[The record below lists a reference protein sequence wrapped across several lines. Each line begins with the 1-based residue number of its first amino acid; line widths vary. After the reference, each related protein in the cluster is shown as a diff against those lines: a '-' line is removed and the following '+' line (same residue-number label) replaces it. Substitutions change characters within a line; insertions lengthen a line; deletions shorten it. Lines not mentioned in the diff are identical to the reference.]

1 MRRLLALL
9 IAPCAAVVLFDPGTA
24 VSAQSTTGFEVVGTV
39 DVATNPFGVTVA
51 PDGATAWVANSGPVV
66 HGESQPGTV
75 TVVGTTSLA
84 IESVLPVGRFPEDI
98 AFASAGAQAF
108 VTNSSDATVS
118 VMDAVARTVPQTVSL
133 APVPMQF
140 PFGII
145 ANRDSSKVFVT
156 SAGGQRDGSLQNI
169 AILDNT
175 DPANVAVDGTVT
187 APGATGRP
195 AATPDGSLL
204 LVPRSRGHSGPP
216 EILLVDPASDQVV
229 DSIVM
234 SGNQGAAMDV
244 AVSPDGR
251 FAYATLFGFGT
262 AQGGVWVIDLR
273 SRTTVTVVPTPDVR
287 MHGIGISPDGRFV
300 LATDFILGQVSV
312 ISTATN
318 QVIENVTVGTLPNEV
333 SVTPDSTKAFVTN
346 QGDTTVSVISI
357 PGAA

>member
-9 IAPCAAVVLFDPGTA
+9 IASCAAMVLVNPGTA
-24 VSAQSTTGFEVVGTV
+24 ASAQSTAGFEVLATV

-51 PDGATAWVANSGPVV
+51 PDGQTAWVANSGPVI

-75 TVVGTTSLA
+75 TVIGTASLA
-84 IESVLPVGRFPEDI
+84 VESVLQVGRFPEDV
-98 AFASAGAQAF
+98 AFARAGAQAF

-118 VMDAVARTVPQTVSL
+118 SIDAVARTVTQTVSL
-133 APVPMQF
+133 APVPMLF
-140 PFGII
+140 PFGVI
-145 ANRDSSKVFVT
+145 ASRDSSKVFVT
-156 SAGGQRDGSLQNI
+156 SAAAQRDTSLRNI

-175 DPANVAVDGTVT
+175 DPADVTVDGSIT
-187 APGATGRP
+187 AEGATGRP
-195 AATPDGSLL
+195 AATPDGKLL
-204 LVPRSRGHSGPP
+204 LVPRSLGHSGPP
-216 EILLVDPASDQVV
+216 EILLVDPVSDQVV

-251 FAYATLFGFGT
+251 FAYASLFGFGT
-262 AQGGVWVIDLR
+262 AQGGVWVVDLQ
-273 SRTTVTVVPTPDVR
+273 SRATVTVIRTPDVR

-300 LATDFILGQVSV
+300 FATDFTMGQVSV

-318 QVIENVTVGTLPNEV
+318 QVVENVTVGSLPNEV
-333 SVTPDSTKAFVTN
+333 SVTPDNSRAFVTN

-357 PGAA
+357 PPA

>member
-1 MRRLLALL
+1 MKRLFALL
-9 IAPCAAVVLFDPGTA
+9 IALCPAIVLLSPGVGAAESVA
-24 VSAQSTTGFEVVGTV
+24 GFEVVATV

-51 PDGATAWVANSGPVV
+51 PDGKTAWVANSGPVL

-75 TVVGTTSLA
+75 TVIGTASLA
-84 IESVLPVGRFPEDI
+84 IESVLQVGRFPEDV
-98 AFASAGAQAF
+98 AFAGPGGQAF

-118 VMDAVARTVPQTVSL
+118 VLDAVARTVTQTVSL

-145 ANRDSSKVFVT
+145 STRDGAKVFVT

-169 AILDNT
+169 AILDNS
-175 DPANVAVDGTVT
+175 DPAAVTLDGTVT
-187 APGATGRP
+187 AAGATGRP
-195 AATPDGSLL
+195 AITPDGRLL
-204 LVPRSRGHSGPP
+204 LVPRSRGHAGPP
-216 EILLVDPASDQVV
+216 EILLVDPATDQVV

-251 FAYATLFGFGT
+251 SAYATLFGFGV
-262 AQGGVWVIDLR
+262 AQGGVWVVDLR
-273 SRTTVTVVPTPDVR
+273 SRTTAAVVPTPDVR
-287 MHGIGISPDGRFV
+287 MHGIGITPDGRFV
-300 LATDFILGQVSV
+300 FATNFLLGQVSV

-318 QVIENVTVGTLPNEV
+318 EVVQNVTVGQLPNEV
-333 SVTPDSTKAFVTN
+333 AVTPDSTSAFVTN

-357 PGAA
+357 PPG